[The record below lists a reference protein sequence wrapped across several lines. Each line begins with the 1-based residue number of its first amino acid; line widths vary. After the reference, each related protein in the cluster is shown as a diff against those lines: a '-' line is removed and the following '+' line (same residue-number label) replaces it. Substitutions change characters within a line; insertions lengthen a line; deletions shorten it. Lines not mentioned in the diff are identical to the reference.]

1 MNTFLN
7 KTLKNNTA
15 ARFSSVVVCVVD
27 YSCLLSKSRESIES
41 EMKEMQ
47 TVVESFGFTFK
58 RVPLESVFANENGD
72 LGLHLVADGADE
84 QIRLLQHR
92 GEAPQ
97 GATPLSHTLSL
108 FESLRTTPA
117 SNATTAVSLLSTLVK
132 RLLIRTALANNCT
145 SLIMGPN
152 ASTIAGSIVTA
163 TALGG
168 GFNLPN
174 DISLEYKVPGANLVI
189 FRPIRDL
196 LWIEVEKIVQ
206 VDSVQIFH
214 AVAHMAD
221 GLFGSLVAAPG
232 ADHNNMN
239 VSKMTIQDLAKSFV
253 SGLQRD
259 FPQSVSTVTRTAFK
273 IETGSSVAGLQ
284 TCLLCSSPIQPNSQ
298 KWRKSHTVSALSEV
312 VLPEDPVKPVT
323 QSGTT
328 SCETP
333 NAHIADD
340 LLCYSCQHVSR
351 DVSNRKAFVVP
362 GEPWFLG
369 VKASLFSECVDENS
383 AKCCG
388 NESACAGGRNHPG
401 RVENLREQ
409 IQDFLLE
416 DDDE

>member
-1 MNTFLN
+1 M
-7 KTLKNNTA
+7 A
-15 ARFSSVVVCVVD
+15 Q
-27 YSCLLSKSRESIES
+27 SIGS

-58 RVPLESVFANENGD
+58 RVPLESVFANENGE
-72 LGLHLVADGADE
+72 LGSYLAADASDETE
-84 QIRLLQHR
+84 QIRLLQHN

-132 RLLIRTALANNCT
+132 RLLIGTALANNCT

-152 ASTIAGSIVTA
+152 ATTIAGSIVTA

-174 DISLEYKVPGANLVI
+174 DIALEYKVPGANLVI

-196 LWIEVEKIVQ
+196 LWIEVEKIVE
-206 VDSVQIFH
+206 VDSVQIFEG
-214 AVAHMAD
+214 VAHMAD

-239 VSKMTIQDLAKSFV
+239 VSKMTIQELAKSFV
-253 SGLQRD
+253 SGLQKD

-298 KWRKSHTVSALSEV
+298 KWRKSHTVSSLSEV
-312 VLPEDPVKPVT
+312 VLPEDAVKPVT
-323 QSGTT
+323 PSESK
-328 SCETP
+328 SCGAPT
-333 NAHIADD
+333 AHKADD
-340 LLCYSCQHVSR
+340 LFCYSCQHVSR
-351 DVSNRKAFVVP
+351 DVANRKAFVVP

-369 VKASLFSECVDENS
+369 GKESVFTKENS
-383 AKCCG
+383 GKCCG
-388 NESACAGGRNHPG
+388 NESGCGGGRNQPG

-409 IQDFLLE
+409 IQDFLLDE
-416 DDDE
+416 DE